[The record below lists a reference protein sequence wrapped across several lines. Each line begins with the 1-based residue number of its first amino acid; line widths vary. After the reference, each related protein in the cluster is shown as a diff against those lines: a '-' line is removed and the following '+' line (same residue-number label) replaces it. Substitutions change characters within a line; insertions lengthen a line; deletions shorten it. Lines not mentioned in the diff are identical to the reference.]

1 MANGRCDVHGGKSIH
16 GIAHHNYKDGRTS
29 KYPKVPKIIL
39 EGYEALQSDPELLNL
54 SDDAAL
60 LAARVNQLLG
70 RLESGEA
77 KERWRLVKEAW
88 RTFRTAQKMQD
99 QITMADMV
107 KNLDFLLSGDP
118 HDYLVWDDII
128 KTMKEYRATA
138 AQEQKRRLEMNA
150 LISVE
155 EALAF
160 AGQILTI
167 VKDNV
172 SDPKEL
178 TAIRMEAQLALA
190 MRPGMAKA
198 MAKPKDEE
206 NGG

>member
-1 MANGRCDVHGGKSIH
+1 MHGGKTPGGLASPNIKH
-16 GIAHHNYKDGRTS
+16 GKQS
-29 KYPKVPKIIL
+29 KYFRVPGPLI
-39 EGYEALQSDPELLNL
+39 EGYEAMVNDPELLNL
-54 SDDAAL
+54 SEDAAL
-60 LAARVNQLLG
+60 LSSRVNQLLG

-88 RTFRTAQKMQD
+88 RNFRTAQKMQD

-160 AGQILTI
+160 AGQILNI
-167 VKDNV
+167 VKHNV

-178 TAIRMEAQLALA
+178 QSIRQEAQLALT
-190 MRPGMAKA
+190 MRPGMVKA
-198 MAKPKDEE
+198 MANQKDDDD
-206 NGG
+206 G